1 MSETDAKRDESVGL
15 YVGWDELHRRVA
27 PAMGRDSFRSLVKDK
42 VAKAGF
48 PPFSDTWRGFYWPKV
63 RAWLD
68 SQNEVGTDARVT
80 ISAPEVEDGADEGFK
95 HAPPRRKA
103 RVQDRPQQPGI
114 LAGQPGH
121 TRPHGVSR
129 HLHSVA
135 TGRD

>member
-1 MSETDAKRDESVGL
+1 MTDTETRRDESVAL
-15 YVGWDELHRRVA
+15 YVSWDELHRRVA
-27 PAMGRDSFRSLVKDK
+27 PALGRDTFRALVKDK

-48 PPFSDTWRGFYWPKV
+48 PPFSESWKGFYWPKV
-63 RAWLD
+63 KEWLD
-68 SQNEVGTDARVT
+68 SQNEVRTDGRVAT
-80 ISAPEVEDGADEGFK
+80 TTEAEDDGPESFR

-103 RVQDRPQQPGI
+103 RVQDRPEQPRI

>member
-1 MSETDAKRDESVGL
+1 MSEPDTKRDESVGL

-27 PAMGRDSFRSLVKDK
+27 PALGRDSFKALVKDK

-48 PPFSDTWRGFYWPKV
+48 PPFSESWKGFYWPKV

-68 SQNEVGTDARVT
+68 SQNEVGTDARVPQAADD
-80 ISAPEVEDGADEGFK
+80 IEDGPESFK
-95 HAPPRRKA
+95 HAAPRRKA
-103 RVQDRPQQPGI
+103 RVQDRPEQPRI

-121 TRPHGVSR
+121 PRPHGVSR